1 MGYGSVD
8 SSWSSGL
15 VLAFAVNDSVES
27 VNLYA
32 VGLIMAGVGVVVI
45 ALAFF
50 TLNSSRRS
58 RTVASD
64 DPRRRQ
70 PDRAGAPQ
78 RDVSHRLTP
87 STQRT
92 GSPYISP
99 SGSLMISRAPSGS
112 RK

>member
-1 MGYGSVD
+1 MGYGFGGFLVVV
-8 SSWSSGL
+8 GL

-58 RTVASD
+58 RTVATTTHADGSQTVQE
-64 DPRRRQ
+64 RRNE
-70 PDRAGAPQ
+70 
-78 RDVSHRLTP
+78 
-87 STQRT
+87 
-92 GSPYISP
+92 
-99 SGSLMISRAPSGS
+99 M
-112 RK
+112 